1 VSSLFNTL
9 SSPKAPKNRKT
20 VNKPKRWLKVPKIK
34 MKENL
39 VQPLVRDDGG
49 FIFWSLALAFA
60 LRGK

>member
-1 VSSLFNTL
+1 M
-9 SSPKAPKNRKT
+9 
-20 VNKPKRWLKVPKIK
+20 PKII